1 MKKKLTSKKKIKKKK
16 RKNMEQGKVF
26 QQKPSNA

>member
-1 MKKKLTSKKKIKKKK
+1 MKKKLTSKKKIKKK
-16 RKNMEQGKVF
+16 RKNMEQGKAF